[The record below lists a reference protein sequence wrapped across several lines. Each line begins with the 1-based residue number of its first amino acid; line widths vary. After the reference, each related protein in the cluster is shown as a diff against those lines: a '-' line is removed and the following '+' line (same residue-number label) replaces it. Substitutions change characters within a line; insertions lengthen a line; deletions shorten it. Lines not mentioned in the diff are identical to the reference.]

1 MSATIIPAGNGCKVE
16 APLVNWYELTY
27 HFSFAICLIILLLD
41 MDVARPAP
49 KCYQSA
55 FRAPQFRSEFA
66 SAVPLTFDSHTFIR
80 TFCMVNLQGEITLV
94 KKSEPETM
102 LVANGWQ
109 KFARQVDVPVGV
121 LTGGYLSK
129 GFSKYAFQV
138 N

>member
-1 MSATIIPAGNGCKVE
+1 MSATIIPAGNSCKAE
-16 APLVNWYELTY
+16 APLVNWYELMY
-27 HFSFAICLIILLLD
+27 HFSFTICLIILLLG

-55 FRAPQFRSEFA
+55 FRAPQFHSEFV
-66 SAVPLTFDSHTFIR
+66 SAVPLTFDSHTFIQ

-109 KFARQVDVPVGV
+109 KFAQQVDVLVGV
-121 LTGGYLSK
+121 STGGYLSK

>member
-1 MSATIIPAGNGCKVE
+1 
-16 APLVNWYELTY
+16 
-27 HFSFAICLIILLLD
+27 

-66 SAVPLTFDSHTFIR
+66 SAVPLTFDSHMFIR
-80 TFCMVNLQGEITLV
+80 TFCVVDLQGEITLV

-102 LVANGWQ
+102 LVVNGWQ